1 MVYDSPQTYH
11 IRMAGIKHLLRGMGL
26 HPKELVLDG
35 AGISWKKL
43 TSAGAVF
50 LCKWMGMI
58 YD

>member
-1 MVYDSPQTYH
+1 
-11 IRMAGIKHLLRGMGL
+11 MAGIKHLLRGMGL